1 MTAAKGRSSMRSTYL
16 GHTKHSRAQG
26 FTLVEVLA
34 VSPLIILVI
43 IGVIASIVAMTRAS
57 AITTARTQLQADV
70 LAALDMMEQD
80 IKFSRAIDDT
90 AADAVSIDNF
100 ATSKNPM
107 SPDRELIRRKGHP
120 AGECGAAT
128 AGVKAGDALVYRT
141 KYSIQ
146 GEALYRYIDLHQ
158 GCQGFGDAWQRPLH
172 GKNVKLLSLKAGSK
186 LVVEKNMSHKTIHV
200 TLLAKRTVA
209 GQEISY
215 EGQIYVKSLNAG
227 VGG

>member
-1 MTAAKGRSSMRSTYL
+1 MRFTYP
-16 GHTKHSRAQG
+16 GHTRHARAHG

-70 LAALDMMEQD
+70 LAVLDMMEQD
-80 IKFSRAIDDT
+80 IKFSRVIDNT
-90 AADAVSIDNF
+90 PGNALHIDNF
-100 ATSKNPM
+100 ATSDNPM
-107 SPDRELIRRKGHP
+107 SPNRQLIRRKGHP
-120 AGECGAAT
+120 AGECTTAAT
-128 AGVKAGDALVYRT
+128 GVKARDALIYRT
-141 KYSIQ
+141 KYNIRD
-146 GEALYRYIDLHQ
+146 GALYRRIDLHQ
-158 GCQGFGDAWQRPLH
+158 GCHDSGDAWQLPLH
-172 GKNVKLLSLKAGSK
+172 GKDVKLLDLTAGSK
-186 LVVEKNMSHKTIHV
+186 VTVEKKVSHKTIHV